1 MVNCYPLLVDTRSMT
16 SNTTPLHITT
26 ASAEIAQAFDIVG
39 ALHLLPGGE
48 GRTYRAG
55 DIIYRREANIVE
67 ASYLAD
73 VYHSLHGDGFRIPK
87 PIRTKQGS
95 WISSTGWSAWTF
107 VPGRPALQA
116 DLPSVIV
123 AVRAFHQALA
133 HLPYPDYLATRD
145 TLYDRADNAAW
156 NTPPAAIA
164 PELLPLVAELL
175 RLRQPVAPLR
185 PQLIHGDLNE
195 ENILVAPGV
204 PPALID
210 LTPYWHPPEFAL
222 AVLAYWFGPYR
233 GDKNVL
239 SAFAEVQEFDQML
252 VRAALRT
259 LLISQEFGKR
269 SGNLEAVTAEYRPS
283 VAIIAAW
290 MSERER
296 R

>member
-1 MVNCYPLLVDTRSMT
+1 MNP
-16 SNTTPLHITT
+16 NTTPLHIST
-26 ASAEIAQAFDIVG
+26 ASAEIAQAFDAVD
-39 ALHLLPGGE
+39 APHLLPGGE

-55 DIIYRREANIVE
+55 DIVYRREANIVE
-67 ASYLAD
+67 ATYLAD
-73 VYHSLHGDGFRIPK
+73 VYHSLHSDDFRVPR

-107 VPGRPALQA
+107 VPGRPAGQA
-116 DLPSVIV
+116 DLPSVV
-123 AVRAFHQALA
+123 AAVRAFHRALA
-133 HLPYPDYLATRD
+133 DLPYPAYLATRD
-145 TLYDRADNAAW
+145 TLYDRTDQTAW
-156 NTPPAAIA
+156 DMVPDTIE
-164 PELLPLVAELL
+164 PELLPLVTELL

-210 LTPYWHPPEFAL
+210 LTPYWRPPEFGL

-233 GDKNVL
+233 GDINVL

-259 LLISQEFGKR
+259 LLISQAFGKQ
-269 SGNLEAVTAEYRPS
+269 SGSLKAVAAEYQPS
-283 VAIIAAW
+283 VAVITAW
-290 MSERER
+290 MNQRER